1 MKLRIITPLTVV
13 LDEPDVMSVR
23 AEDESGSF
31 GILPGHAD
39 LVSSVLPSVVIWKR
53 RDGTPHYC
61 AVRQGVL
68 TVTEKGSMVEIAT
81 REAICGDDLK
91 TLKTLVRQHYA
102 ALDDARRNANVVSV
116 RLQLDA
122 VRRIGDGLWSEA
134 GSLLQ

>member
-31 GILPGHAD
+31 GILQGHAD

-81 REAICGDDLK
+81 REAVCGDHLE

-102 ALDDARRNANVVSV
+102 ALDDARRNANVASV

>member
-31 GILPGHAD
+31 GILQGHAD

-81 REAICGDDLK
+81 REAVCGDNLEM
-91 TLKTLVRQHYA
+91 LKTLVRQHYA
-102 ALDDARRNANVVSV
+102 SLDDARRNANVASV

-122 VRRIGDGLWSEA
+122 VRRIGEGLWSEA

>member
-31 GILPGHAD
+31 GILQGHAD

-53 RDGTPHYC
+53 HDGTPHYC

-81 REAICGDDLK
+81 REAVCGDDLE

-102 ALDDARRNANVVSV
+102 ALDDARRNANVASV

-122 VRRIGDGLWSEA
+122 VRRIGEGLWSEA

>member
-31 GILPGHAD
+31 GILQGHAD

-81 REAICGDDLK
+81 REAVCGDDLK

-102 ALDDARRNANVVSV
+102 ALDDARRNANVASV

-122 VRRIGDGLWSEA
+122 VRRIGEGLWSEA

>member
-102 ALDDARRNANVVSV
+102 ALDDARRNANVASV